1 MINVVKESGLTIISK
16 KTKGDSVGVGVMVNV
31 GSNQETNR
39 LSGISHFLEHMMFET
54 KNRDA
59 IKLTSEIE
67 KIGGIFNA
75 YTSNDRTIYFGKV
88 PKKYFNILVDVLSDM
103 IKNPKFDPKKLA
115 KEKNVV
121 LAEAKMYY
129 DNPMAYQFLLMN
141 KTLFKKHPVK
151 NPILGNP
158 NAIKKMSRED
168 LVNYHKKYY
177 TKDNLV
183 VCAVGN
189 FDNINRIKE
198 CFKDVRKG
206 KVKINSYN
214 EKIQNNNRILT
225 NKRKIQHSYI
235 GMGFHAANRTSK
247 ESYAFDVLG
256 TVLGCGLSS
265 KLGIEIREKRG
276 LVYQIGAE
284 YSAGKDFGSLI
295 IYLSSDKKNIEL
307 VKKLILEEVN
317 KLKKISKKD
326 LYEAKK
332 SIEGR
337 FLLEYEDNLKLVD
350 LLAKW
355 YFLKDV
361 KTAMDYVK
369 NIRKVNRNDVKNII
383 KKYMKNY
390 SFVAIKGE

>member
-1 MINVVKESGLTIISK
+1 MINIVKENGVTIISK
-16 KTKGDSVGVGVMVNV
+16 KTKSESVAVGVMVNV
-31 GSNQETNR
+31 GSNQETNK

-54 KNRDA
+54 KDRDA

-67 KIGGIFNA
+67 KIGGIINA
-75 YTSNDRTIYFGKV
+75 YTSNDRTNYFGKV

-103 IKNPKFDPKKLA
+103 IKNPKFDLKKLA

-168 LVNYHKKYY
+168 LVNYYNRYY
-177 TKDNLV
+177 TRDNIV
-183 VCAVGN
+183 VCVVGN
-189 FDNINRIKE
+189 FDNINKIKE
-198 CFKDVRKG
+198 SFKDVRKG
-206 KVKINSYN
+206 KVKINLYN
-214 EKIQNNNRILT
+214 EKIQTNDRTLI

-247 ESYAFDVLG
+247 ESYAFDVLEN
-256 TVLGCGLSS
+256 VLGCGLSS

-276 LVYQIGAE
+276 LVYQIAAE

-295 IYLSSDKKNIEL
+295 IYLSSDKKNIKL
-307 VKKLILEEVN
+307 VKKLILEEIN
-317 KLKKISKKD
+317 KLKNISKKD
-326 LYEAKK
+326 LDEAKK

-350 LLAKW
+350 LLEKW

-369 NIRKVNRNDVKNII
+369 NIRKVNKNDIKSII
-383 KKYMKNY
+383 NKYMKNY

>member
-1 MINVVKESGLTIISK
+1 MVNIIKENGVTIISK
-16 KTKGDSVGVGVMVNV
+16 KTKSDSVAVGVMVNV

-59 IKLTSEIE
+59 IKLSSEIE
-67 KIGGIFNA
+67 KIGGIINA

-88 PKKYFNILVDVLSDM
+88 PKKYFHILVDVLSDM
-103 IKNPKFDPKKLA
+103 IKNPKFDPKKLV

-158 NAIKKMSRED
+158 NTIKKMLRED

-177 TKDNLV
+177 TRDNLV
-183 VCAVGN
+183 VCVVGN
-189 FDNINRIKE
+189 FDNLNKVKE
-198 CFKDVRKG
+198 GFKDVREG
-206 KVKINSYN
+206 KAEINLYH
-214 EKIQNNNRILT
+214 EKIQSNNRILT
-225 NKRKIQHSYI
+225 NERKIQHSYI

-247 ESYAFDVLG
+247 ESYAFDVIEN
-256 TVLGCGLSS
+256 VLGCGLSS
-265 KLGIEIREKRG
+265 KLGTEIREKRG

-295 IYLSSDKKNIEL
+295 IYLSSDKKNIKL
-307 VKKLILEEVN
+307 VRKLIIEEID
-317 KLKKISKKD
+317 KLKDISKKD
-326 LYEAKK
+326 LDEAKK

-337 FLLEYEDNLKLVD
+337 FLLECEDNLKLVD

-361 KTAMDYVK
+361 KSAMEYIK
-369 NIRKVNRNDVKNII
+369 NIRKVNKNDVKNII
-383 KKYMKNY
+383 NKYMKNY